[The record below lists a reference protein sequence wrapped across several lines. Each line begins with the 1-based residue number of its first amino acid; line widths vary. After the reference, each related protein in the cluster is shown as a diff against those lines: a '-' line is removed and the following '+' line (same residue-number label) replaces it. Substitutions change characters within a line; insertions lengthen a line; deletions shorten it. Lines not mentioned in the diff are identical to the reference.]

1 MPAIPAAVL
10 AAAVLALLAA
20 GPAMPGAADPPAP
33 AKLSGVICKPEDHG
47 ARHDGATLDTAA
59 IQKALDLCAKKG
71 TVLLAGG
78 TYLSGPLRMHSGET
92 LRIEAGAVLMASD
105 DPALYAVPGK
115 PNKAQPF
122 ILADGV
128 HDLALTGGGTIEG
141 QGRRWWDAA
150 NAARAETPKRKPPP
164 RPRLIVLRGVHD
176 ARVEGLTLK
185 NAPMFNLVTDG
196 SERIVIDGITILAP
210 PDSPNTDG
218 IDPTNSRHITIRN
231 VVIDTGDDHIA
242 IKADKRAFDGQPAT
256 SDITITDS
264 VFREGHGVSIGSDTQ
279 GGVRGVLVE
288 RVTIT
293 GADNG
298 LRIKTRRGRG
308 GEVSG
313 VTYRDVK
320 LTNVKHAIRITSYY
334 QQDADADPGQAAG
347 ADTPDIH
354 DIRFEAISGDG
365 NPSLGEVRGLPER
378 PVRGIV
384 FDRVT
389 LSGATGLT
397 VGNAELALQ
406 GGRLT
411 SSDGQALVERAG
423 AQVSGER

>member
-1 MPAIPAAVL
+1 M
-10 AAAVLALLAA
+10 
-20 GPAMPGAADPPAP
+20 
-33 AKLSGVICKPEDHG
+33 
-47 ARHDGATLDTAA
+47 
-59 IQKALDLCAKKG
+59 
-71 TVLLAGG
+71 
-78 TYLSGPLRMHSGET
+78 
-92 LRIEAGAVLMASD
+92 
-105 DPALYAVPGK
+105 
-115 PNKAQPF
+115 
-122 ILADGV
+122 
-128 HDLALTGGGTIEG
+128 
-141 QGRRWWDAA
+141 
-150 NAARAETPKRKPPP
+150 
-164 RPRLIVLRGVHD
+164 
-176 ARVEGLTLK
+176 
-185 NAPMFNLVTDG
+185 
-196 SERIVIDGITILAP
+196 
-210 PDSPNTDG
+210 
-218 IDPTNSRHITIRN
+218 
-231 VVIDTGDDHIA
+231 
-242 IKADKRAFDGQPAT
+242 
-256 SDITITDS
+256 
-264 VFREGHGVSIGSDTQ
+264 
-279 GGVRGVLVE
+279 RGVLVE